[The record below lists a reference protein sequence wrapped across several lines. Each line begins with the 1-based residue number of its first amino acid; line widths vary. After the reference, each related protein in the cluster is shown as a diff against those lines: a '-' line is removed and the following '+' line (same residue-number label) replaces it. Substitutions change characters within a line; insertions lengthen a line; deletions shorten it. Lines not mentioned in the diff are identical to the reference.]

1 MTLQDHLYLCLSH
14 WRWILLSIVLCC
26 GIALWHILRTQPT
39 YQRTATIMIKDDSN
53 SSMINGS
60 VGAVFSEMGVNSA
73 ESNVYNEMLAIQAP
87 SLLTETGKRLDYN
100 VKAPKSSG
108 VRLWKMTLTGS
119 RSP

>member
-60 VGAVFSEMGVNSA
+60 VGAVFSDMGVGVT

-87 SLLTETGKRLDYN
+87 ALLTETGKRLDYN
-100 VKAPKSSG
+100 VNYEKPG
-108 VRLWKMTLTGS
+108 TFHNIPLYG
-119 RSP
+119 